1 MAIGF
6 VPGGRALVEK
16 ITCNL
21 SAHQVLCLQANE
33 TRHGLASRDKNQTES
48 SKRGDDGQQSKDVPV
63 KSKEDMQQRLG
74 LGLKSMYLS
83 VLDEPLPDD
92 MLALLDQLEDDDDSD
107 SSRSH
112 LDE

>member
-1 MAIGF
+1 M
-6 VPGGRALVEK
+6 
-16 ITCNL
+16 
-21 SAHQVLCLQANE
+21 
-33 TRHGLASRDKNQTES
+33 
-48 SKRGDDGQQSKDVPV
+48 

-92 MLALLDQLEDDDDSD
+92 MLALLNQLEDDDDSD
-107 SSRSH
+107 ASRPH